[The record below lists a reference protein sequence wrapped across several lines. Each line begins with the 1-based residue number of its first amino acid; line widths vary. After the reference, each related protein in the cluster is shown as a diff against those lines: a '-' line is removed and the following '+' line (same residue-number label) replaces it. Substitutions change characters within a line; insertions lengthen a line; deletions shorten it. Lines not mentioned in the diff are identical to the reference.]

1 MTTKTFFCLLASLLL
16 LTNCGNLAMQ
26 QRLDA
31 VEARMQD
38 QPDSAL
44 ALLRTIDTTKLYS
57 RALQA
62 RYALLHATALD
73 KNWIDTT
80 DIGVVMPA
88 VRYYESH
95 KPVVNRARPWYY
107 LGRIQYNGR
116 NYDEAIISFT
126 RAKTYAEELDDDRFK
141 ALIYQAI
148 SDTYSN
154 TYIFEE
160 ALKYAQKAY
169 SYALAYGDT
178 SLANASSFNIA
189 KLHNNLQDYRT
200 ADSLYFILAQTENLH
215 SQTKAAVL
223 ANYAALLT
231 WYKQDYEKA
240 LSLFD
245 KALSFE
251 YGFESYNLWGAYAYC
266 LYLTG
271 NTDKSE
277 TIFRSLENAGLQNN
291 YVYLAW
297 KGKIAMHEKEYQ
309 TALAFL
315 GKSAQEQTN
324 GVRELLRQSAV
335 KAQRDYLT
343 EQNDTLQK
351 ENRQQ
356 KTINILLIIAILT
369 SVIAVFV
376 IVLRYREHTRQ
387 KNQQLMEAAQDLV
400 EQRQIVKDLSSE
412 IDKTARKQELLRQE
426 HFYLNQEN
434 FRELSDLCN
443 TYYKTEGRS
452 SQAYSVCGEVRGLLK
467 NLGLGAERYTALEQR
482 VNEQFDHIM
491 EHFRAEYPGH
501 REQYFQTVCYLFAGF
516 KIRTVALLLHLSEQ
530 DVYQVRWRLKKE
542 VESTPTPHQ
551 SDFLT
556 LLNGPAK

>member
-1 MTTKTFFCLLASLLL
+1 
-16 LTNCGNLAMQ
+16 MQ

-31 VEARMQD
+31 VEACMQD

-160 ALKYAQKAY
+160 ALKYAQRAY
-169 SYALAYGDT
+169 NYVLRIHDTIQTNT
-178 SLANASSFNIA
+178 SLFSIA
-189 KLHNNLQDYRT
+189 VLHNNLKNYAE
-200 ADSLYFILAQTENLH
+200 ADSIFTQLLLSDKISPYTRPMILECCAQF
-215 SQTKAAVL
+215 SVS
-223 ANYAALLT
+223 
-231 WYKQDYEKA
+231 YEKNYDKAVTLFDEA
-240 LSLFD
+240 LSLKDEF
-245 KALSFE
+245 S
-251 YGFESYNLWGAYAYC
+251 SYNFWGAYAYS
-266 LYLTG
+266 LYQTG
-271 NTDKSE
+271 DLKKSE
-277 TIFRSLENAGLQNN
+277 QIFKKMEEAGLADQF
-291 YVYLAW
+291 VYQIW
-297 KGKIAMHEKEYQ
+297 KSRIEQLKGDYHTAFDLLEK
-309 TALAFL
+309 
-315 GKSAQEQTN
+315 SMQEQTE
-324 GVRELLRQSAV
+324 GVMKLLRQSTV
-335 KAQRDYLT
+335 KAQRDYVTL
-343 EQNDTLQK
+343 QNDTLQK

-467 NLGLGAERYTALEQR
+467 NLGLGAERYSALEQR

>member
-1 MTTKTFFCLLASLLL
+1 
-16 LTNCGNLAMQ
+16 MQ

-31 VEARMQD
+31 IEACMQD

-160 ALKYAQKAY
+160 ALKYAQRAY
-169 SYALAYGDT
+169 NYVLRIHDTIQTNT
-178 SLANASSFNIA
+178 SLFSIA
-189 KLHNNLQDYRT
+189 VLHNNLKNYVE
-200 ADSLYFILAQTENLH
+200 ADSIFTQLLLSDKISPYTRPMILECCAQF
-215 SQTKAAVL
+215 SVS
-223 ANYAALLT
+223 
-231 WYKQDYEKA
+231 YEKNYDKAVTLFDEA
-240 LSLFD
+240 LSLKDEF
-245 KALSFE
+245 S
-251 YGFESYNLWGAYAYC
+251 SYNFWGAYAYS
-266 LYLTG
+266 LYQTG
-271 NTDKSE
+271 DLKKSE
-277 TIFRSLENAGLQNN
+277 QIFKKMEEAGLADQF
-291 YVYLAW
+291 VYQIW
-297 KGKIAMHEKEYQ
+297 KSRIEQLKGDYHTAFDLLEK
-309 TALAFL
+309 
-315 GKSAQEQTN
+315 SMQEQTE
-324 GVRELLRQSAV
+324 GVMKLLRQSTV
-335 KAQRDYLT
+335 KAQRDYVTL
-343 EQNDTLQK
+343 QNDTLQK

-467 NLGLGAERYTALEQR
+467 NLGLGAERYSALEQR

>member
-31 VEARMQD
+31 VEACMQD

-160 ALKYAQKAY
+160 ALKYAQRAY
-169 SYALAYGDT
+169 NYVLRIHDTIQTNT
-178 SLANASSFNIA
+178 SLFSIA
-189 KLHNNLQDYRT
+189 VLHNNLKNYVE
-200 ADSLYFILAQTENLH
+200 ADSIFTQLLLSDKISPYTRPMILECCAQF
-215 SQTKAAVL
+215 SVS
-223 ANYAALLT
+223 
-231 WYKQDYEKA
+231 YEKNYDKAVTLFDEA
-240 LSLFD
+240 LSLKDEF
-245 KALSFE
+245 S
-251 YGFESYNLWGAYAYC
+251 SYNFWGAYAYS
-266 LYLTG
+266 LYQTG
-271 NTDKSE
+271 DLKKSE
-277 TIFRSLENAGLQNN
+277 QIFKKMEEAGLADQF
-291 YVYLAW
+291 VYQIW
-297 KGKIAMHEKEYQ
+297 KSRIEQLKGDYHTAFDLLEK
-309 TALAFL
+309 
-315 GKSAQEQTN
+315 SMQEQTE
-324 GVRELLRQSAV
+324 GVMKLLRQSTV
-335 KAQRDYLT
+335 KAQRDYVTL
-343 EQNDTLQK
+343 QNDTLQK

-467 NLGLGAERYTALEQR
+467 NLGLGAKRYSALEQR

>member
-1 MTTKTFFCLLASLLL
+1 MTTRTFFCLLASLLL

-31 VEARMQD
+31 VEACMQD

-160 ALKYAQKAY
+160 ALKYAQRAY
-169 SYALAYGDT
+169 NYVLRIHDTIQTNT
-178 SLANASSFNIA
+178 SLFSIA
-189 KLHNNLQDYRT
+189 VLHNNLKNYVE
-200 ADSLYFILAQTENLH
+200 ADSIFTQLLLSDKISPYTRPMILECCAQF
-215 SQTKAAVL
+215 SVS
-223 ANYAALLT
+223 
-231 WYKQDYEKA
+231 YEKNYDKAVTLFDEA
-240 LSLFD
+240 LSLKDEF
-245 KALSFE
+245 S
-251 YGFESYNLWGAYAYC
+251 SYNFWGAYAYS
-266 LYLTG
+266 LYQTG
-271 NTDKSE
+271 DLKKSE
-277 TIFRSLENAGLQNN
+277 QIFKKMEEAGLADQF
-291 YVYLAW
+291 VYQIW
-297 KGKIAMHEKEYQ
+297 KSRIEQLKGDYHTAFDLLEK
-309 TALAFL
+309 
-315 GKSAQEQTN
+315 SMQEQTE
-324 GVRELLRQSAV
+324 GVMKLLRQSTV
-335 KAQRDYLT
+335 KAQRDYVTL
-343 EQNDTLQK
+343 QNDTLQK

-356 KTINILLIIAILT
+356 KTINILLVIAILT

-376 IVLRYREHTRQ
+376 IVRRYREHTRQ

>member
-1 MTTKTFFCLLASLLL
+1 MKRVWILVLLVLFSS
-16 LTNCGNLAMQ
+16 CE
-26 QRLDA
+26 RRVSDILDG
-31 VEARMQD
+31 VEACMQAH
-38 QPDSAL
+38 PDSAL
-44 ALLRTIDTTKLYS
+44 VLLRSIDTT
-57 RALQA
+57 ALRTSATKA
-62 RYALLHATALD
+62 RYALLHAIALD

-80 DIGVVMPA
+80 DVGVVMPA
-88 VRYYESH
+88 VRYH
-95 KPVVNRARPWYY
+95 DGRKPLTDRARPWYY

-116 NYDEAIISFT
+116 DYDEAIISFT

-160 ALKYAQKAY
+160 ALKYAQEAHKY
-169 SYALAYGDT
+169 GLSSGDT
-178 SLANASSFNIA
+178 SLANASLYNIA
-189 KLHNNLQDYRT
+189 KLYNNLQDYQA
-200 ADSLYFILAQTENLH
+200 ADSLYFILSQTENLH

-231 WYKQDYEKA
+231 WYKHDYEKA

-251 YGFESYNLWGAYAYC
+251 YGFESYNLWGTYAYC

-271 NTDKSE
+271 NTDRSE
-277 TIFRSLENAGLQNN
+277 AVFRSLENAGLQNS

-297 KGKIAMHEKEYQ
+297 KGKIAMHEKDYQ

-315 GKSAQEQTN
+315 DKSAQEQTN
-324 GVRELLRQSAV
+324 GVRKLLRQSTV
-335 KAQRDYLT
+335 KAQRDYFIL
-343 EQNDTLQK
+343 QNDTLQK

-356 KTINILLIIAILT
+356 KTINILLVIAILT
-369 SVIAVFV
+369 SVITV
-376 IVLRYREHTRQ
+376 ISIILRYREDVRR

-400 EQRQIVKDLSSE
+400 EHRQIVQGLSAE
-412 IDKTARKQELLRQE
+412 IDNIARQQARLKQEFFR
-426 HFYLNQEN
+426 LNQEN
-434 FRELSDLCN
+434 FKELSDLCN

-452 SQAYSVCGEVRGLLK
+452 SQAHSVCGEVRGLLK
-467 NLGLGAERYTALEQR
+467 NLGVGAERYTALEQR

-501 REQYFQTVCYLFAGF
+501 REQYFQTACYLFAGF
-516 KIRTVALLLHLSEQ
+516 KTRTIALILHLDEQ
-530 DVYQVRWRLKKE
+530 EVYQVRWRLKKE
-542 VESTPTPHQ
+542 VESVPTPHQ
-551 SDFLT
+551 KDFLT

>member
-1 MTTKTFFCLLASLLL
+1 MTTRTFFCLLASLLL

-31 VEARMQD
+31 IEACMQD

-160 ALKYAQKAY
+160 ALKYAQRAY
-169 SYALAYGDT
+169 NYVLRIHDTIQTNT
-178 SLANASSFNIA
+178 SLFSIA
-189 KLHNNLQDYRT
+189 VLHNNLKNYVE
-200 ADSLYFILAQTENLH
+200 ADSIFTQLLLSDKISPYTRPMILECCAQF
-215 SQTKAAVL
+215 SVS
-223 ANYAALLT
+223 
-231 WYKQDYEKA
+231 YEKNYDKAVTLFDEA
-240 LSLFD
+240 LSLKDEF
-245 KALSFE
+245 S
-251 YGFESYNLWGAYAYC
+251 SYNFWGAYAYS
-266 LYLTG
+266 LYQTG
-271 NTDKSE
+271 DLKKSE
-277 TIFRSLENAGLQNN
+277 QIFKKMEEAGLADQF
-291 YVYLAW
+291 VYQIW
-297 KGKIAMHEKEYQ
+297 KSRIEQLKGDYHTAFDLLEK
-309 TALAFL
+309 
-315 GKSAQEQTN
+315 SMQEQTE
-324 GVRELLRQSAV
+324 GVMKLLRQSTV
-335 KAQRDYLT
+335 KAQRDYVTL
-343 EQNDTLQK
+343 QNDTLQK

-467 NLGLGAERYTALEQR
+467 NLGLGAERYSALEQR